1 MGASTAKTAP
11 APKSVAAGKGLFAGK
26 AASKPQTTQRAFIR
40 SLAVQHNGLAVVVR
54 DTPVLIGRDPNS
66 CKVVYVEGTAGVSVR
81 HCSVAYDGTAGEF
94 IVTDLQSTYGTFLM
108 NGQKLNANVPCRIKP
123 GDGFYVGDRA
133 NAIRVE
139 LG

>member
-1 MGASTAKTAP
+1 M
-11 APKSVAAGKGLFAGK
+11 
-26 AASKPQTTQRAFIR
+26 
-40 SLAVQHNGLAVVVR
+40 
-54 DTPVLIGRDPNS
+54 
-66 CKVVYVEGTAGVSVR
+66 VYVEGTAGVSGR